1 MDRFSRESIIQDVL
15 DMGFSH
21 AGLADV
27 GTLKPLE
34 AVREMC
40 AVDKCHA
47 YGKNWSCPP
56 GCGTIP
62 ECEAEM
68 RSYDWGV
75 LVQITQDL
83 EDDLDFEGWKEAGK
97 RLRDLS
103 VSLHEEL
110 VKRYPQVLAL
120 GGAGSAEQPAEPAA
134 AVSEPAEE
142 TPEELRFIVREHG
155 GTVCVFREGFDVQP
169 AIVTE
174 ISVGDLPAADR
185 ALLEAGME
193 ISGREAL
200 LRLLEDLG
208 S

>member
-120 GGAGSAEQPAEPAA
+120 GGAGCDICRICTYPDAPCRF
-134 AVSEPAEE
+134 
-142 TPEELRFIVREHG
+142 PEEMIPCIESHGIVVTDIAEKYG
-155 GTVCVFREGFDVQP
+155 IEFLTAGAVIWFSIIFFRE
-169 AIVTE
+169 
-174 ISVGDLPAADR
+174 
-185 ALLEAGME
+185 
-193 ISGREAL
+193 
-200 LRLLEDLG
+200 
-208 S
+208 

>member
-110 VKRYPQVLAL
+110 VKRYSQILAL
-120 GGAGSAEQPAEPAA
+120 GGAGCDICKTCTYPDAPCRF
-134 AVSEPAEE
+134 
-142 TPEELRFIVREHG
+142 PEKRM
-155 GTVCVFREGFDVQP
+155 
-169 AIVTE
+169 
-174 ISVGDLPAADR
+174 S
-185 ALLEAGME
+185 GME
-193 ISGREAL
+193 GYGLVVSDVCRDNGLQYYYGPGTITYTGLFLMKEP
-200 LRLLEDLG
+200 ENE
-208 S
+208 